1 MVAVPVLL
9 LALSAAGQVIHGTPA
24 SVTSIGGNGTF
35 IGGVPASVTS
45 ITPRLPFGIAPS
57 TLGRGMSPGI
67 NRPGNFGHHPHGP
80 NRFGGS
86 LPLVIPYAVYTN
98 YGAYGYDAYGAQQGQ
113 QPLQIE
119 IRVVQ
124 DGKDQSQA
132 DQYAPGDQISGESDS
147 EGETRLTMRDDR
159 EQPRQETSKN
169 AQPTEPAQAAEPARD
184 VIPTVLIFR
193 DGHRQEVRNYAIMG
207 KVLYD
212 LEDASSRKI
221 QLAEL
226 DIPATVKEND
236 ERGVTFT
243 MPRK

>member
-1 MVAVPVLL
+1 
-9 LALSAAGQVIHGTPA
+9 
-24 SVTSIGGNGTF
+24 
-35 IGGVPASVTS
+35 
-45 ITPRLPFGIAPS
+45 
-57 TLGRGMSPGI
+57 
-67 NRPGNFGHHPHGP
+67 GP

-86 LPLVIPYAVYTN
+86 LPLIIPYPVYTN
-98 YGAYGYDAYGAQQGQ
+98 YDAYGYQAYGAQAGQ

-124 DGKDQSQA
+124 DGKDQSQT
-132 DQYAPGDQISGESDS
+132 DQYAPGDQVPGESDS
-147 EGETRLTMRDDR
+147 EGETRLTMRNDR
-159 EQPRQETSKN
+159 EQSRQESSKS
-169 AQPTEPAQAAEPARD
+169 AQPSEPTQGTEPTRE

-212 LEDASSRKI
+212 LENMTSRKI

-226 DIPATVKEND
+226 DIPATIKEND